1 MDDSYKLVMSVD
13 MVRARLS
20 ELMFENFVEACAEYE
35 LPHELLLLWP
45 KGARGKGEPSSKALG
60 VGETGELTLPRAEDG
75 EANAKGDPISPL
87 LEASRAES
95 EKSREPI
102 CSSRLRNW

>member
-1 MDDSYKLVMSVD
+1 MSVD

-60 VGETGELTLPRAEDG
+60 VGDTGDPTLPRAEDG
-75 EANAKGDPISPL
+75 DANVKGDPDSAIPGVS
-87 LEASRAES
+87 SAES

-102 CSSRLRNW
+102 WSSRLRNW